1 MKGYTTSEIE
11 MATFHTIKSIERYI
25 LDFSR
30 VVILTAKGESID
42 NIRLIVGIS
51 ESLVKDYQEMYLKYK
66 DSEYKPKIDEL
77 VSSMTVHD
85 PPMTYKKNKQ
95 VKI

>member
-1 MKGYTTSEIE
+1 
-11 MATFHTIKSIERYI
+11 
-25 LDFSR
+25 
-30 VVILTAKGESID
+30 
-42 NIRLIVGIS
+42 
-51 ESLVKDYQEMYLKYK
+51 MYLKYK
-66 DSEYKPKIDEL
+66 DSEYKQKIDEL

>member
-1 MKGYTTSEIE
+1 M
-11 MATFHTIKSIERYI
+11 
-25 LDFSR
+25 
-30 VVILTAKGESID
+30 ILTEKGESID
-42 NIRLIVGIS
+42 NIKLIVGIS
-51 ESLVKDYQEMYLKYK
+51 ESLVKEYQEIYLKYK
-66 DSEYKPKIDEL
+66 DGEYKSKIDEL